1 MAGMW
6 RPLNRRLLAVI
17 PALAVLAAACGDS
30 RSEKA
35 PLVAENEAG
44 RVVPALDPPGM
55 PRLRDSTLFELRYPA
70 SELPGGWVKLHAG
83 AWKDSVSPDNVRE
96 AYLTMVAHGDLNG
109 DGLRDA
115 AVILYTDP
123 GATGKFFDIVPV
135 IGSTTNQPEVLGGTA
150 GHGVFL
156 GDRVRPDTL
165 WIDGHR
171 VWLRMMEHANGD
183 DPCCPSVWQ
192 QRTYRLV
199 KDSLKLETTI
209 PLGTHD

>member
-1 MAGMW
+1 MW
-6 RPLNRRLLAVI
+6 RSRIRGSLALI
-17 PALAVLAAACGDS
+17 PTLALLAAACGDS
-30 RSEKA
+30 KSEKA
-35 PLVAENEAG
+35 PPVAENEAG

-70 SELPGGWVKLHAG
+70 PKLAGGWVKLHAG
-83 AWKDSVSPDNVRE
+83 EWRDSANGNGRE

-109 DGLRDA
+109 DSLRDA

-123 GATGKFFDIVPV
+123 GTAGKFFDVVPV
-135 IGSTTNQPEVLGGTA
+135 IASTTNRPELLGGA
-150 GHGVFL
+150 VGHGAFI
-156 GDRVRPDTL
+156 GDRVKPESL

-171 VWLRMMEHANGD
+171 VWLRIMEHAKGD
-183 DPCCPSVWQ
+183 DACCPTLWQ

>member
-1 MAGMW
+1 
-6 RPLNRRLLAVI
+6 L
-17 PALAVLAAACGDS
+17 
-30 RSEKA
+30 
-35 PLVAENEAG
+35 AENEAG
-44 RVVPALDPPGM
+44 RIVPALDPPGM

-70 SELPGGWVKLHAG
+70 SELARGWVRLHAG
-83 AWKDSVSPDNVRE
+83 EWRDSTNGGVRE

-109 DGLRDA
+109 DSLRDA

-123 GATGKFFDIVPV
+123 GGTGKFFDVVPV
-135 IGSTTNQPEVLGGTA
+135 IASTTSQPEVLGGTV
-150 GHGVFL
+150 GHGVFI
-156 GDRVRPDTL
+156 GDRVKPDSL

-171 VWLRMMEHANGD
+171 VWLRIMEHAKGD
-183 DPCCPSVWQ
+183 DACCPTLWQ

>member
-1 MAGMW
+1 
-6 RPLNRRLLAVI
+6 
-17 PALAVLAAACGDS
+17 
-30 RSEKA
+30 
-35 PLVAENEAG
+35 VAQDEVS

-83 AWKDSVSPDNVRE
+83 EWRDSVSTDNVRE

-109 DGLRDA
+109 DTLRDA

-135 IGSTTNQPEVLGGTA
+135 IASTTKQPDVLGGTV
-150 GHGVFL
+150 GHGAFI
-156 GDRVRPDTL
+156 GDRVRPESL
-165 WIDGHR
+165 WVDGHR
-171 VWLRMMEHANGD
+171 VWLRLLTHGKD
-183 DPCCPSVWQ
+183 DGLCCPTEWQ

>member
-1 MAGMW
+1 MC
-6 RPLNRRLLAVI
+6 RSLIRRSFALI
-17 PALAVLAAACGDS
+17 PALAMLAAACGDS
-30 RSEKA
+30 KSEKA
-35 PLVAENEAG
+35 APVAEEGA

-83 AWKDSVSPDNVRE
+83 EWRDSVANGDARE
-96 AYLTMVAHGDLNG
+96 AYLTMVAHGNLNG
-109 DGLRDA
+109 DTLRDA

-135 IGSTTNQPEVLGGTA
+135 IASTTKQPEVLGGTV
-150 GHGVFL
+150 GHGAFI
-156 GDRVRPDTL
+156 GDRVRPESL

-171 VWLRMMEHANGD
+171 VWLRLIAHAKD
-183 DPCCPSVWQ
+183 DGLCCPTQWE

>member
-1 MAGMW
+1 MRCPPIKAV
-6 RPLNRRLLAVI
+6 LALI
-17 PALAVLAAACGDS
+17 PALALLVAACGDS
-30 RSEKA
+30 KSEK
-35 PLVAENEAG
+35 PPPVAEDESP
-44 RVVPALDPPGM
+44 RIVPALDPPGM

-70 SELPGGWVKLHAG
+70 PGLPGRSVKLHG
-83 AWKDSVSPDNVRE
+83 GEWKDSVSSDNVRE
-96 AYLTMVAHGDLNG
+96 AYVTMVAHGDLNG
-109 DGLRDA
+109 DSLRDA
-115 AVILYTDP
+115 AVILYSDP
-123 GATGKFFDIVPV
+123 GATGKFFNVIPV
-135 IGSTTNQPEVLGGTA
+135 IASATNQPEILGGTV

-156 GDRVRPDTL
+156 GDRVRPESL

-183 DPCCPSVWQ
+183 DACCPTLWQ

>member
-1 MAGMW
+1 MW
-6 RPLNRRLLAVI
+6 RSRSRGSFALIPTLA
-17 PALAVLAAACGDS
+17 LLAAACGDS
-30 RSEKA
+30 KSEKA
-35 PLVAENEAG
+35 PPPVTENEAS
-44 RVVPALDPPGM
+44 RIVPALDPPGM

-70 SELPGGWVKLHAG
+70 SELAGGWVKLHAG
-83 AWKDSVSPDNVRE
+83 EWRDSSNGNGRE

-109 DGLRDA
+109 DSLRDA

-123 GATGKFFDIVPV
+123 GATGKFFDVVPV
-135 IGSTTNQPEVLGGTA
+135 IASTTNQPEVLGGTV
-150 GHGVFL
+150 GHGAFI
-156 GDRVRPDTL
+156 GDRVKPESL

-171 VWLRMMEHANGD
+171 VWLRIMEHAKGD
-183 DPCCPSVWQ
+183 DACCPTLWQ

>member
-1 MAGMW
+1 MC
-6 RPLNRRLLAVI
+6 RSLNRQLLTLI
-17 PALAVLAAACGDS
+17 PALTIFAVGCGDS
-30 RSEKA
+30 KSEKA
-35 PLVAENEAG
+35 PPVAEEEAS

-70 SELPGGWVKLHAG
+70 PGLQGGAVKLHAG

-96 AYLTMVAHGDLNG
+96 AYVTMVAHGDLNG
-109 DGLRDA
+109 DSLRDA

-123 GATGKFFDIVPV
+123 GATGKFFNVVPV
-135 IGSTTNQPEVLGGTA
+135 IASTTNQPEILGGTV

-156 GDRVRPDTL
+156 GDRVRPDSF
-165 WIDGHR
+165 WIDQHR
-171 VWLRMMEHANGD
+171 VWLRIMEHAKGD
-183 DPCCPSVWQ
+183 EACCPTLWQ
-192 QRTYRLV
+192 QRTYRLI